1 MKIEQPNYYAIIPA
15 SVRYC
20 KSLSANA
27 KLLYGEI
34 TALASTDRGCFARN
48 SYFANLFD
56 VDCRTIARWIN
67 QLEEL
72 GFIERDTSTDG
83 DSGRV
88 LRLRKH
94 CVPQKT
100 KHERDSYQEIFDNF
114 CVSASLQ
121 SVLWEFIKHCQLN
134 GRILTNDKLMN
145 ILVRLD
151 MNYRFDENSK
161 VASIQKAIQKGYFDI
176 SEI

>member
-72 GFIERDTSTDG
+72 GFISQDNTFDDLEQIFWNNLFLTTVI
-83 DSGRV
+83 SGYCFLNVFSRV
-88 LRLRKH
+88 LENFENRRLL
-94 CVPQKT
+94 
-100 KHERDSYQEIFDNF
+100 I
-114 CVSASLQ
+114 
-121 SVLWEFIKHCQLN
+121 
-134 GRILTNDKLMN
+134 
-145 ILVRLD
+145 
-151 MNYRFDENSK
+151 
-161 VASIQKAIQKGYFDI
+161 
-176 SEI
+176 